1 MQDMVWPF
9 QYLGDPPTE
18 SALYK
23 WMQTINEGAI
33 QLGRPWNNV
42 PHYKRW
48 FEELGFQDVVE
59 KKYYFPLNAWAKGKF
74 YKEMSVYAQTDLL
87 NGLEGLSFKVLGA
100 MGWTPEQVKA
110 YLPAVRDDVKNT
122 KMHCYAP
129 V

>member
-1 MQDMVWPF
+1 M
-9 QYLGDPPTE
+9 
-18 SALYK
+18 
-23 WMQTINEGAI
+23 
-33 QLGRPWNNV
+33 

-48 FEELGFQDVVE
+48 FEELGFRDVVE
-59 KKYYFPLNAWAKGKF
+59 KKYYFPLNAWAKGRF

-87 NGLEGLSFKVLGA
+87 NGLEGLSLKVLGA

>member
-9 QYLGDPPTE
+9 QYMGDPPTQ

-23 WMQTINEGAI
+23 WMQAINEGAI

-42 PHYKRW
+42 PHYKQW

-59 KKYYFPLNAWAKGKF
+59 KMYYFPLNAWAEGKF

-87 NGLEGLSFKVLGA
+87 NGLEGLSLKVLGA